1 MPEWRLRFRV
11 SILKL
16 IKNCQPNN
24 VLNYHLEKS
33 YPQAFLFQY
42 LILHSL
48 SSLIRV
54 YFGNFLRVTN
64 KTDNISSINSQN
76 NHFWGCHNGRLTNS
90 IFYDFRKFSTSK
102 ILPRAPDLIIETIPG
117 LVKANSPKKSP
128 FLSVPTCFF
137 CLFASSF
144 NTYNQIYKI
153 ENCFGNILPDKLLE
167 E

>member
-33 YPQAFLFQY
+33 SPQAFLFQY
-42 LILHSL
+42 VILHSL

-54 YFGNFLRVTN
+54 HFGNFLRITN
-64 KTDNISSINSQN
+64 KTDHISSINSQN

-90 IFYDFRKFSTSK
+90 IFYDFRKSSTSK
-102 ILPRAPDLIIETIPG
+102 ILPRAPRLDFWNDSWIGQGQFAKEITFFERSNLF
-117 LVKANSPKKSP
+117 
-128 FLSVPTCFF
+128 FLFVCI
-137 CLFASSF
+137 LFQ
-144 NTYNQIYKI
+144 YLQP
-153 ENCFGNILPDKLLE
+153 NI
-167 E
+167 